1 MADGTWTYPFGDVNS
16 AVSNGN
22 QIVQEFGACSTN
34 SAGDLHLVQTKT
46 KYNGC
51 NGMGNVERL

>member
-34 SAGDLHLVQTKT
+34 SAGDLHLVQTK
-46 KYNGC
+46 N
-51 NGMGNVERL
+51 